1 MNRYK
6 WLSVLLI
13 GVLFLGFV
21 PQEVTE
27 AQGLDLNRH
36 CRQHGRERAVN
47 IDGTAYGWRCEDSSG
62 NLHPISIQDACNEQY
77 GAGYTAQFRSMSDPN
92 SWYCAAP
99 SQPPAPPPP
108 AAQADP
114 QQSQPAQ
121 AQSQSSAA
129 PAQQSWPVTD
139 GCTDHPE
146 QIYAGESSPPGG
158 DYLRVNVANL
168 RVRMGPGTNYCMN
181 GYAVQGRYY
190 PVHNVKGSWALITGT
205 YGAGWLHLD
214 YVTLYGNYAPA
225 PAPDPDPASQFD
237 LESPYDQWDF
247 STQVQMLQA
256 MLDIDWQSA
265 MEMLNDMWD
274 CGVTA
279 SGLSAALA
287 QAANLAASAPDFYTR
302 MLFATAGF
310 SAGVIEYVEPD
321 TAGQCALAVWERF
334 VQ

>member
-62 NLHPISIQDACNEQY
+62 SLHPISIQDACNEQY

-99 SQPPAPPPP
+99 SPPPAPPPP

-129 PAQQSWPVTD
+129 PAQEPWPVTD

-214 YVTLYGNYAPA
+214 YVTLYGSYAPT
-225 PAPDPDPASQFD
+225 PRNPIDQID
-237 LESPYDQWDF
+237 LGPGCTAVGSAQLSGPSAVAGCLPSALDEVL
-247 STQVQMLQA
+247 TQE
-256 MLDIDWQSA
+256 
-265 MEMLNDMWD
+265 EMMNVAQILWD
-274 CGVTA
+274 CGAVQTVNFGIFLGLLQ
-279 SGLSAALA
+279 SGFDPTSAALEAFDA
-287 QAANLAASAPDFYTR
+287 QSTSDCANDL
-302 MLFATAGF
+302 
-310 SAGVIEYVEPD
+310 IE
-321 TAGQCALAVWERF
+321 AFGG
-334 VQ
+334 